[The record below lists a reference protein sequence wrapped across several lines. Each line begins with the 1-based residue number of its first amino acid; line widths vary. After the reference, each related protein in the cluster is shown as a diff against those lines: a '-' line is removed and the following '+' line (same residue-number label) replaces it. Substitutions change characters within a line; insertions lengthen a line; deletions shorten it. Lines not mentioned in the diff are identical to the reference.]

1 MKKIDFSKV
10 LLFDGAMGTMLQRYG
25 IKAGEL
31 HESYNLL
38 HPEIIEKI
46 HKSYIEA
53 GSDIIITN
61 TFGANALKLKDYKYT
76 VDEIVTQ
83 GVKIARKAA
92 GNKYVALDIGPIG
105 QLMQP
110 YGTLSFEKAYELFA
124 EQIIAG
130 TKAGADMILIET
142 MLDIYEAKIAILA
155 AKENSSLPVICTMTF
170 QNDGKTLTGTDAFTM
185 VNVLQGLNVD
195 ALGINCSLGPNE
207 IMPIL
212 NDILKYSRVPVIVQ
226 PNAGLPELIDGKTVF
241 SVGPEEFA
249 RYCKIMIQNGVS
261 MIGGCCGTNPEFIH
275 SIKNA
280 ICGIKKFTRTIKNI
294 TAVSSYSKTVVIGDE
309 VKTIGERINPTGK
322 KKLKQG
328 LITNDLSEILL
339 EGISQK
345 DAGCDIIDVNVG
357 LPEIN
362 EKEVMI
368 KVIKALQ
375 EVIDLPL
382 QIDSSRPEVLE
393 AAVRIYNGKP
403 IINSVS
409 GKKSSI
415 DAIFPIV
422 KKYGACII
430 GLTIDENGIPI
441 KAEDRLVIAQKIIR
455 TAYEY
460 GIPREDIIIDCLAL
474 TASAAQEEVKETIKA
489 ISLIKEKLGVKTAI
503 GISNVSFG
511 LPNRDLL
518 NSVFL
523 SATLCSGLDLPILD
537 PLSPKIQDTINSFN
551 VLWNYDKQSTKYINT
566 YSSSVHKPTVKEN
579 SSMDIT
585 NIIISG
591 MKDLAAFKTKEMLKE
606 MDSLIIINKF
616 LIPSLDE
623 VGKKYESGEF
633 FLPQLIQSAE
643 TAKKAFEVIKSSMQ
657 SLDGKKITKGK
668 ILLATVQGDIHDIGK
683 NIVKI
688 LLENYCFDV
697 IDLGK
702 DVPAEEIIKIAK
714 QENIKLIGLSAL
726 MTTTVKNMEDTIKS
740 IRENNINCSIMV
752 GGAVLTE
759 SYAKK
764 IGADFYASDA
774 SDGVKI
780 ALKFFS

>member
-1 MKKIDFSKV
+1 MKKLDFSKI

-53 GSDIIITN
+53 GSDIITTN
-61 TFGANALKLKDYKYT
+61 TFGANALKLKNYKYT

-83 GVKIARKAA
+83 GVKIAKKAA
-92 GNKYVALDIGPIG
+92 GDKYVALDIGPIG

-110 YGTLSFEKAYELFA
+110 YGTLSFQKAYELFA
-124 EQIIAG
+124 EQVIAG
-130 TKAGADMILIET
+130 AKAGADMILIET
-142 MLDIYEAKIAILA
+142 MLDLYEAKIAILA
-155 AKENSSLPVICTMTF
+155 AKENSSLPIICTMTF
-170 QNDGKTLTGTDAFTM
+170 QDDGRTLTGTDAFTM

-212 NDILKYSRVPVIVQ
+212 DDILKYSRIPVIVQ
-226 PNAGLPELIDGKTVF
+226 PNAGLPEIIDGKTVF
-241 SVGPEEFA
+241 SVGPDEFA
-249 RYCKIMIQNGVS
+249 LNCKIMVQNGVS

-275 SIKNA
+275 CIKNT
-280 ICGIKKFTRTIKNI
+280 ICGIKKFTRTVNNI

-328 LITNDLSEILL
+328 LIINDLSEILL
-339 EGISQK
+339 EGISQR

-368 KVIKALQ
+368 KVIKGLQ

-393 AAVRIYNGKP
+393 AAVRIYNGKA
-403 IINSVS
+403 IINSVN
-409 GKKSSI
+409 GKKSSM
-415 DAIFPIV
+415 DTIFPIV

-430 GLTIDENGIPI
+430 GLTIDESGIPI
-441 KAEDRLVIAQKIIR
+441 KAEDRLVIAQKIIKA
-455 TAYEY
+455 AYEY
-460 GIPREDIIIDCLAL
+460 GIPKEDIIIDCLAL
-474 TASAAQEEVKETIKA
+474 TASAEQEEVKETIKA
-489 ISLIKEKLGVKTAI
+489 IRLIKEKLGVKTTI

-511 LPNRDLL
+511 LPNRELL

-523 SATLCSGLDLPILD
+523 SAALCQGLDLPILD

-566 YSSSVHKPTVKEN
+566 YSSSVHKSTVKES

-591 MKDLAAFKTKEMLKE
+591 MKDLAAFKTQELLME
-606 MDSLIIINKF
+606 MDSMEIINKF
-616 LIPSLDE
+616 LIPALDD
-623 VGKKYESGEF
+623 VGKKYERGEF

-657 SLDGKKITKGK
+657 SLGEKKISKGK
-668 ILLATVQGDIHDIGK
+668 ILLATVHGDIHDIGK

-688 LLENYCFDV
+688 LLENYCFEV

-702 DVPAEEIIKIAK
+702 DVPTDEIVKIAK

-752 GGAVLTE
+752 GGAVLTK
-759 SYAKK
+759 SYAKM

-774 SDGVKI
+774 SEGVKI
-780 ALKFFS
+780 ALEFFS